1 MTLLKKS
8 QDEKSNKADKKS
20 LKRGGKKGHQG
31 KTLEQVKNPDKII
44 LLEKGVTKKPKSQN
58 LL

>member
-44 LLEKGVTKKPKSQN
+44 LLDKGQS
-58 LL
+58 LIY

>member
-20 LKRGGKKGHQG
+20 LKRGGQKGHQG
-31 KTLEQVKNPDKII
+31 KTLEQVKNPDKVERYSNSRIQDI
-44 LLEKGVTKKPKSQN
+44 CI
-58 LL
+58 